1 MTHDYFTYD
10 NGVGI
15 VPEGSFRISA
25 SQISKFLDTTTDWC
39 REHLMGESGF
49 AGSTATHLGTVIH
62 AAAEMYTKE
71 RIVHRDLIESF
82 IDSIT
87 DPEVDKSY
95 IRSQYPAMVET
106 LINGYLAHNVPDETE
121 LFMYKE
127 ILPGIGVG
135 GSLDS
140 IKYGSRPINKLGA
153 GNRIVDY
160 KTTSSKTAVTKF
172 SRPYWFQQGVYVWLC
187 KQQEIRIDYVDLVY
201 VTTQDVNRIS
211 EVTGKPMK
219 DYPSTTYTVTQEVT
233 KEWLDII
240 ESTIMMIA
248 HSVDMWNKQPDL
260 RWLIAKDWRLHPSA
274 KPETKLF
281 LN

>member
-1 MTHDYFTYD
+1 
-10 NGVGI
+10 
-15 VPEGSFRISA
+15 
-25 SQISKFLDTTTDWC
+25 
-39 REHLMGESGF
+39 
-49 AGSTATHLGTVIH
+49 
-62 AAAEMYTKE
+62 
-71 RIVHRDLIESF
+71 
-82 IDSIT
+82 
-87 DPEVDKSY
+87 
-95 IRSQYPAMVET
+95 MVET

-121 LFMYKE
+121 LFLYKE

-140 IKYGSRPINKLGA
+140 IKYGSKPINKLGA

-160 KTTSSKTAVTKF
+160 KTTSSKTVVTKF
-172 SRPYWFQQGVYVWLC
+172 SRPYWFQQGVYAWLC
-187 KQQEIRIDYVDLVY
+187 KQHGIRIDYIDLVY
-201 VTTQDVNRIS
+201 ITTQDINRTS

-233 KEWLDII
+233 KEWLDIV

-248 HSVDMWNKQPDL
+248 HSVDTWNKQPDL

-274 KPETKLF
+274 KPSTKLF